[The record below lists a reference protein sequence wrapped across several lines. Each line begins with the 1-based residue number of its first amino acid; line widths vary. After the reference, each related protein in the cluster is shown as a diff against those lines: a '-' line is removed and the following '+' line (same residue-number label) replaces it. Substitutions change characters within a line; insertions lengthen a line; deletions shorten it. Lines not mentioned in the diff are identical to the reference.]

1 MSRALFPRA
10 DRRAPK
16 IGKRSHLLFW
26 SFLGHWALPSL
37 VPTVSSRPCRPS
49 LQVLLFR
56 NLAESGIEMRF
67 QRWSSRIVGI
77 GDTTPSPACTFLSF
91 CESCLFRGLS
101 EIANACIGRRARI
114 RSYWSSFRG
123 IPTSR
128 KKCVP
133 SIAFQCLTVIDLLSG
148 AVERREASA
157 FDDEEAC
164 RSQDRLAATD
174 ASGTSAQSR
183 RASMRVHVRPAPVV
197 EASPC
202 PSLFRRTSHPRSDT
216 RRLQHRARIGR
227 QGRNELCIAR
237 VAVLIVPVQIARRE
251 SGQFRTGD
259 DGEGIRCIYS
269 K

>member
-1 MSRALFPRA
+1 MSSL
-10 DRRAPK
+10 
-16 IGKRSHLLFW
+16 SSSS
-26 SFLGHWALPSL
+26 SFSESRGVGNRNA
-37 VPTVSSRPCRPS
+37 VPTVVESSALAIRPP
-49 LQVLLFR
+49 LPPV
-56 NLAESGIEMRF
+56 RF
-67 QRWSSRIVGI
+67 SV
-77 GDTTPSPACTFLSF
+77 F

-227 QGRNELCIAR
+227 QGRNELCVPGVQRVPKSDTRYGLRTIKIPIYMKGKYMVAKYIAAFLR
-237 VAVLIVPVQIARRE
+237 
-251 SGQFRTGD
+251 SRTLLN
-259 DGEGIRCIYS
+259 ICAFITF
-269 K
+269 